1 MYILY
6 FLLWVIFNGTLTTE
20 IIIFGLVISAGIYA
34 FTCIFMDF
42 SIQKD
47 LNLIKKAG
55 LLIEYFLVLIWEII
69 KANLVMIKF
78 IVVKQEYELKPVIF
92 TMKTKLT
99 SKMTRVLLANSIT
112 LTPGTITVSL
122 DEDTLIIHAIDESLA
137 IEDDG
142 NFIFENL
149 LLKMEGGAK

>member
-20 IIIFGLVISAGIYA
+20 ITIFGLIISAGIYA

-47 LNLIKKAG
+47 LDLIKKAG

-112 LTPGTITVSL
+112 LTPGTITVNL

>member
-20 IIIFGLVISAGIYA
+20 IAIFGLVICAAIYA
-34 FTCIFMDF
+34 FTCVFMDF

-47 LNLIKKAG
+47 IDLIKKTG
-55 LLIEYFLVLIWEII
+55 LLIGYFFVLLWEII

-78 IVVKQEYELKPVIF
+78 IIVKQEYELKPVIF

-122 DEDTLIIHAIDESLA
+122 DGDTLIIHAIDESLA